1 MYSINPKYQLS
12 DRVAINLKPSS
23 QWINP
28 SLPILVL
35 TTHHQLRGY
44 LKRHSN
50 YYHKRKENHA
60 TTSTAT
66 HRYVDLDTCDKDRK
80 LTAIRN
86 SSLSIHF
93 SKSCH
98 FNSKSSIGS
107 DPGGLCHKG
116 LQALIPRFKTEERAH
131 SQ

>member
-50 YYHKRKENHA
+50 YYQERKANHA

-80 LTAIRN
+80 LTAI
-86 SSLSIHF
+86 
-93 SKSCH
+93 
-98 FNSKSSIGS
+98 
-107 DPGGLCHKG
+107 
-116 LQALIPRFKTEERAH
+116 
-131 SQ
+131 